1 MKHIIIANLFLVL
14 NFVGFS
20 QPKTVQERLGYPK
33 ETKLLIIHADDIGV
47 SHSENVATMAALEKG
62 IVNSGSI
69 MVPCPWFPEI
79 AAYASAHPNAD
90 LGLHLTLTSEWQY
103 YKWGP
108 VTLSNEVAGLVDDKG
123 FFYDNVASVIKNAKV
138 EEVEKELRSQIELA
152 IKAGVNPTHF
162 DAHMAT
168 VLSTAAY
175 LQVFIKLGREYKV
188 PVLLNRQVEKAWFNI
203 DLDSYINEKD
213 IVVDN
218 VFMAMPDDFK
228 NGMDNYY
235 SGALKTIKPGLNC
248 ILLHAAYDNDEMQAV
263 TVNHPDYGAA
273 WRQADYNFFTSDKC
287 KKLLTDEKIKLIT
300 WKEVRDK
307 LVRSK

>member
-1 MKHIIIANLFLVL
+1 MKQVIISTLFVL
-14 NFVGFS
+14 LSLTVLS
-20 QPKTVQERLGYPK
+20 QPKTIQERLGYSK
-33 ETKLLIIHADDIGV
+33 ESKLLIIHADDIGV
-47 SHSENVATMAALEKG
+47 SHSENMATIAAFEKG
-62 IVNSGSI
+62 VVNSGSI

-79 AAYASAHPNAD
+79 AAYASTHPNAD

-108 VTLSNEVAGLVDDKG
+108 VTLSKEVAGLVDDKG
-123 FFYDNVASVIKNAKV
+123 YFYDNVVSVIKNAKT

-152 IKAGVNPTHF
+152 VKAGVNPTHF
-162 DAHMAT
+162 DAHMAG
-168 VLSTAAY
+168 VFSTTEY

-188 PVLLNRQVEKAWFNI
+188 PVLLNRLVEKAWFNI
-203 DLDSYINEKD
+203 DLDTYITEKD
-213 IVVDN
+213 VVVDN
-218 VFMAMPDDFK
+218 VFMATPDDFK
-228 NGMDNYY
+228 NGMDSYY
-235 SGALKTIKPGLNC
+235 SGVLKTMKPGLNC
-248 ILLHAAYDNDEMQAV
+248 ILLHAAYDNAEMQAV

-287 KKLLTDEKIKLIT
+287 KELLIDKKIKLIT